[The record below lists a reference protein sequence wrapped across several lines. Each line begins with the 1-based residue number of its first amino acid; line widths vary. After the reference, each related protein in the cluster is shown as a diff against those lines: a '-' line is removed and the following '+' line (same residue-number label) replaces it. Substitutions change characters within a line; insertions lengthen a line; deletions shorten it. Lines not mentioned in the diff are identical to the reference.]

1 VPVRSEEE
9 WTYAAGR
16 PEWSP
21 GFEFVQVSSPDEVE
35 ALDGPPEGGP
45 AEVGVWAW
53 IDEDAGIVRERV
65 FAEEYGIPED
75 EATGSAAVVLAA
87 RLGRVLDV
95 RQGRGSRI
103 LARPL
108 DDGMVQI
115 AGRVALDEAREYSPE
130 LGDEHR

>member
-1 VPVRSEEE
+1 
-9 WTYAAGR
+9 
-16 PEWSP
+16 
-21 GFEFVQVSSPDEVE
+21 
-35 ALDGPPEGGP
+35 
-45 AEVGVWAW
+45 
-53 IDEDAGIVRERV
+53 VRERV